1 MLEAT
6 AGLRVLDLTD
16 GLAGP
21 LVTMILGDF
30 GAEVVRVESDRKDA
44 TGGDEPWRVL
54 VDRGKT
60 HLRLDL
66 RTAEGHAELRK
77 LVPTVDVVVVALS
90 AHDVDAAG
98 IGYEALRKLNPGLV
112 YCDITGFG
120 RSGPLS
126 RLPADDGL
134 VMARAGMFRGQAGW
148 HADGGRPVFR
158 ASRDGSYFAT
168 MLAVQ
173 GILAALRVREITGE
187 GQQVSVNMLQGLTC
201 RQNPAVRWL
210 LRKGEDLPAESA
222 AAAKRQDDA
231 HTLPHHRD
239 PREANLIG
247 MRVETKD
254 GRRIVHSH
262 TEPHFFPAW
271 ITVLGFDWI
280 WEEERF
286 KGAPYAF
293 PDDDARVEL
302 ILKIEERMK
311 TRTAADWMELYVA
324 SGNVCGD
331 VVQTTQEAI
340 RHPQVT
346 ATGSTIEVDDP
357 RLGPTVQIGPL
368 AEISAAPDTRREIRS
383 QATDFSDGPLAGITI
398 IEAAYYYATPF
409 ATALLTDLG
418 ARVIKVEP
426 VRGDPYRSLA
436 YGRMDGDPVLNLG
449 HNNMVRAMQGK
460 ESIALNLKDPRGKEI
475 MRRLVEQADVFIH
488 SFRPGVPESLGIDE
502 ATLRSIKPDL
512 VYHYG
517 ASYGST
523 GPYSRQPAID
533 PVIAAFAGTTAYQAG
548 QGNPPLT
555 ETGADPIAAAGHA
568 AALMLGLFAR
578 EHTGRGQ
585 HIESKMIVSN
595 IYLNIEDALAYD
607 GMTERPSPDHLQL
620 GLGPTYQ
627 LYETGA
633 VDPDESFAPYQNP
646 APHWVFLSAV
656 GDPQFSKFCAL
667 AGRDDIAAD
676 PRFST
681 RAAREENSPALAELL
696 AAVFRTRSAPEWER
710 AAVAEGVGCV
720 MADSIGHFAFLHRD
734 PQAEAVGMMTTSEHP
749 SFGGT
754 YWRHAPI
761 VGFSQ
766 TPGHAKP
773 FCEKGEHTRHILRDL
788 GYDDQEIA
796 KLKEDEVI
804 TWPAEQSE
812 TAMVLS

>member
-6 AGLRVLDLTD
+6 AGLRVLELAE

-21 LVTMILGDF
+21 LATMILGDF
-30 GAEVVRVESDRKDA
+30 GAEVIRVGAD
-44 TGGDEPWRVL
+44 GGGPWRPL

-60 HLRLDL
+60 SRALDITTPEGVAALRDI
-66 RTAEGHAELRK
+66 
-77 LVPTVDVVVVALS
+77 VPTVDVIVVGLPGGDIEAS
-90 AHDVDAAG
+90 G
-98 IGYEALRKLNPGLV
+98 IGYDALRQLNPRLV
-112 YCDITGFG
+112 FCDITGFG
-120 RSGPLS
+120 NSGPLAH
-126 RLPADDGL
+126 LPADDGL

-148 HADGGRPVFR
+148 HTDGRRPVFR

-187 GQQVSVNMLQGLTC
+187 GQLVSVNMLQGLTC

-210 LRKGEDLPAESA
+210 LREGEDLPAESA

-247 MRVETKD
+247 MRVETRD
-254 GRRIVHSH
+254 GRWIVHSH

-271 ITVLGFDWI
+271 IKVLGFDWI
-280 WEEERF
+280 WEDDRF
-286 KGAPYAF
+286 KGAPFSF

-302 ILKIEERMK
+302 ILKIEARMK
-311 TRTAADWMELYVA
+311 EKTAAEWMELYVA

-346 ATGSTIEVDDP
+346 ASGSTVTVEDARV
-357 RLGPTVQIGPL
+357 GTTVQIGPL
-368 AEISAAPDTRREIRS
+368 AEISAVPGDFTGGPPAPDL
-383 QATDFSDGPLAGITI
+383 SDGPLAGVTI

-418 ARVIKVEP
+418 ARVIKIEP

-436 YGRMDGDPVLNLG
+436 FGRQDGDPVQNLG
-449 HNNMVRAMQGK
+449 HNNMVRAKQGK

-475 MRRLVEQADVFIH
+475 IRRLVERADVFIH

-502 ATLRSIKPDL
+502 ATLRAIKPDL

-568 AALMLGLFAR
+568 AALMLGLYAR

-595 IYLNIEDALAYD
+595 IYLNIEDALSYD
-607 GMTERPSPDHLQL
+607 GMIERRTPDYLQF
-620 GLGPTYQ
+620 GLGPTYR
-627 LYETGA
+627 LYETGP
-633 VDPDESFAPYQNP
+633 VDPEETFAPYQNP
-646 APHWVFLSAV
+646 APQWVFLSA
-656 GDPQFSKFCAL
+656 DSDDAFARFCAM
-667 AGRDDIAAD
+667 AGCDDIATD
-676 PRFST
+676 PRFAS
-681 RAAREENSPALAELL
+681 RAARDANADELAAVLAE
-696 AAVFRTRSAPEWER
+696 VFRTRSAPEWER
-710 AAVAEGVGCV
+710 ASVAAGVGCV

-734 PQAEAVGMMTTSEHP
+734 PQAAAVSMMTPTVHP
-749 SFGGT
+749 SFGGR

-761 VGFSQ
+761 VGFSK
-766 TPGHAKP
+766 TPGKAKP
-773 FCEKGEHTRHILRDL
+773 FCEKGEHTRRILRDL
-788 GYDDQEIA
+788 GYDDEEMTR
-796 KLKEDEVI
+796 LKDDEVV

-812 TAMVLS
+812 PAMALS